1 MPTSLPVPTRAPEF
15 RLRLLRWGALLV
27 AMLALPI
34 AAMGALESWVSARCT
49 TTTLDE
55 GVLMAKTL
63 WRIERRM
70 CKGVDAPFY
79 EVQIGA
85 EGKTMAS
92 AFTTRDEPRPVG
104 VRLAGENRAEIA
116 LSAPLKLGV
125 REVSSVDVRLRRSG
139 SPAERVDLEKIKAEG
154 RGEASR

>member
-27 AMLALPI
+27 AILALPI
-34 AAMGALESWVSARCT
+34 AAMGALEGWVSARCT
-49 TTTLDE
+49 TTMLGE

-63 WRIERRM
+63 WRIEQRR
-70 CKGVDAPFY
+70 CKGVETPFY

-85 EGKTMAS
+85 EGKSMAS
-92 AFTTRDEPRPVG
+92 AFTTRDEPRPVS
-104 VRLAGENRAEIA
+104 VRLSGENRAEIL
-116 LSAPLKLGV
+116 LSAPLKLGA
-125 REVSSVDVRLRRSG
+125 REVSSVEVRLRRSG
-139 SPAERVDLEKIKAEG
+139 SPAERIDLEKIKAEG